1 MGGRLCCHTMTA
13 CAVLGVY
20 EHVHAQVG
28 GCLVQEGPQHGELG
42 NCPQAL
48 SSGSSCLP
56 GCEEGYVLDGPVSCD
71 AGQLRM
77 PSCVPSGCNVSEALD
92 FLDVEI
98 GDCPEIL
105 ESGETCELQ
114 CPDEQEL
121 SDNVT
126 CYLGNLSDFVCIPA
140 GGWPC
145 PAGHQV
151 STDSPATC
159 VPCPLSTYKSGQG
172 SWPCARCPPGSQ
184 TNGTGRTSA
193 EACMCHDTY
202 YELRDASN
210 KLLSCIPCP
219 NNSGVVGF
227 HRHRHEDCRCWHG
240 FVREPASE
248 DERLQYCRPA
258 EPCNVSDLSNLTGPE
273 AYKLKMGSCEARA
286 NSSLLPDGLACSLAC
301 NAGFGAQLGS
311 DIFRAVDLTLDC
323 EDGTLVRRP
332 PEGYL
337 WCSEA
342 SWELPP
348 LVFLGIATAATA
360 LGGAA
365 IELRQHRLERRYAQ
379 ALKPRPVPRPKRASS
394 GASNDHSTGELL
406 SLPNT

>member
-1 MGGRLCCHTMTA
+1 MTGSGR
-13 CAVLGVY
+13 
-20 EHVHAQVG
+20 Q
-28 GCLVQEGPQHGELG
+28 
-42 NCPQAL
+42 
-48 SSGSSCLP
+48 
-56 GCEEGYVLDGPVSCD
+56 PV
-71 AGQLRM
+71 
-77 PSCVPSGCNVSEALD
+77 P
-92 FLDVEI
+92 
-98 GDCPEIL
+98 
-105 ESGETCELQ
+105 
-114 CPDEQEL
+114 
-121 SDNVT
+121 
-126 CYLGNLSDFVCIPA
+126 
-140 GGWPC
+140 
-145 PAGHQV
+145 HQ
-151 STDSPATC
+151 PR
-159 VPCPLSTYKSGQG
+159 PCPLSTYKSGQG

-258 EPCNVSDLSNLTGPE
+258 EPCNVSDLLSNLTGPE

-394 GASNDHSTGELL
+394 GASNDHSTGELF